1 MSEGFETYCG
11 LLRLYDGFSAQADG
25 AVPEWEY
32 DHDHPGL
39 RELSTRYR
47 LDSVAGAGDE
57 GARSLRL
64 LHWLHRHVRH
74 SNTDLDLE
82 MNSLSLLE
90 HAFDK
95 GKDSGIN
102 CRMLSTTFVE
112 ACLSLGLK
120 ARSIE
125 IHPLSPYDMDQHVVA
140 VVWNGLASRW
150 VMLDPMTGS
159 HVTDPDGAMLSPW
172 ELRDRFADEAEVSCG
187 GRVDFPGAPEEQAVA
202 LYLEYLAKS
211 IFYLQSPARSTFGAE
226 SCAGQRWIICAP
238 AGFDVRRREE
248 ILMAWREK
256 WARRL
261 GWWNDAW
268 ARYLEQRTSRM
279 TRGVITSSI
288 GSFAAAPG
296 G

>member
-11 LLRLYDGFSAQADG
+11 LLRLYDGFSVQEDG
-25 AVPEWEY
+25 AVPRFEY
-32 DHDHPGL
+32 DHAHPGL
-39 RELSTRYR
+39 RELRDRYR
-47 LDSVAGAGDE
+47 LDDVAGDGDAL
-57 GARSLRL
+57 ARSLRL
-64 LHWLHRHVRH
+64 LDWLHRHVRH

-90 HAFDK
+90 HGFDK
-95 GKDSGIN
+95 GENSGIN

-120 ARSIE
+120 ARPIE

-150 VMLDPMTGS
+150 AMLDPMTGS
-159 HVTDPDGAMLSPW
+159 HVTDADGTMLSPW

-187 GRVDFPGAPEEQAVA
+187 GPVDLPDAPEQQAVG

-211 IFYLQSPARSTFGAE
+211 IFYLQSPAKNTFGAE
-226 SCAGQRWIICAP
+226 SCAGQRWVTCAP

-256 WARRL
+256 WARHL
-261 GWWNDAW
+261 GRWEDSW
-268 ARYLEQRTSRM
+268 ARDQEHRKSRIAQGM
-279 TRGVITSSI
+279 ITSSI
-288 GSFAAAPG
+288 GSFAAAPAG
-296 G
+296 

>member
-25 AVPEWEY
+25 AVPEFEY

-47 LDSVAGAGDE
+47 LDSVAGDGDAM
-57 GARSLRL
+57 ARSLRL
-64 LHWLHRHVRH
+64 LDWLHGHVRH
-74 SNTDLDLE
+74 SDTHLDLE

-95 GKDSGIN
+95 GEDSGIN

-120 ARSIE
+120 ARPIE

-159 HVTDPDGAMLSPW
+159 YFTDPDGAILSPW
-172 ELRDRFADEAEVSCG
+172 QLRDRFAEEAEVSCG
-187 GRVDFPGAPEEQAVA
+187 GSVDFPNAPEQQAAA
-202 LYLEYLAKS
+202 LYREYMAKS

-226 SCAGQRWIICAP
+226 SCAAQRWITCAP

-279 TRGVITSSI
+279 TRGVVTSSI
-288 GSFAAAPG
+288 GSFAAAPAG
-296 G
+296 